1 MLRLAFSKETEESVG
16 CVSRNASSFCAAV
29 SIFKPDRS
37 ALVRLAFLKVTML
50 GLFAILVRN
59 LAWLR
64 LAFSRLARSKSMR
77 ASSAWVKVRVRV
89 LVGVRMGVRVRVGVG
104 VKVGLGLGLR
114 LP

>member
-1 MLRLAFSKETEESVG
+1 MAFSKETEERVLPRSPQL
-16 CVSRNASSFCAAV
+16 STV

-37 ALVRLAFLKVTML
+37 ALVRLASLKVTML

-77 ASSAWVKVRVRV
+77 ASSAWVN
-89 LVGVRMGVRVRVGVG
+89 
-104 VKVGLGLGLR
+104 
-114 LP
+114 

>member
-1 MLRLAFSKETEESVG
+1 MAFSKETEESVLRHMPMV
-16 CVSRNASSFCAAV
+16 CTV

-37 ALVRLAFLKVTML
+37 ALVRLASLKVTML

>member
-1 MLRLAFSKETEESVG
+1 MSPHSPKLST
-16 CVSRNASSFCAAV
+16 V

-37 ALVRLAFLKVTML
+37 ALVRLASLKVTML
-50 GLFAILVRN
+50 GLFVMLVRN

-64 LAFSRLARSKSMR
+64 LAFSSLARSKSMR
-77 ASSAWVKVRVRV
+77 ASSAWVKVRVSVRV
-89 LVGVRMGVRVRVGVG
+89 SVAGRVGVGMRVGVG